1 MATGKARAQTLY
13 ENGKLAIRGKLDKA
27 LEVSK
32 VIAHERSKLYRVVTS
47 EPGDDNEI
55 GQIEFNED
63 AHGYSIGS
71 SVRARL

>member
-13 ENGKLAIRGKLDKA
+13 DNGKLAIRGKLDKA

-47 EPGDDNEI
+47 EPGNNED
-55 GQIEFNED
+55 GEVEFNED